1 MGNQIRTTI
10 LLAVMTALMSVHISG
25 VMSGCSGG
33 VSGIMFRSPCVL
45 RFECGGAPDLSA
57 HSLPIHHKHEL
68 MSTTSSGRFYRF
80 CGVDGILRLNYKTHG
95 CVDSTNQ
102 PNQA

>member
-1 MGNQIRTTI
+1 
-10 LLAVMTALMSVHISG
+10 
-25 VMSGCSGG
+25 
-33 VSGIMFRSPCVL
+33 
-45 RFECGGAPDLSA
+45 
-57 HSLPIHHKHEL
+57 

-102 PNQA
+102 PKSISSYSLSVGSRLILYRLRRRSPRALLILAIIAIFESTVRHGKDQR